1 MIHPEE
7 AFHAFLSEY
16 QRKGW
21 IHSWTWNPKKR
32 ESLLPEFSKSHK
44 AAQDGVLYQIEV
56 ESPRG
61 YRTGVDLEY
70 YQANRPIF
78 QNKDWLERRLKIPSA
93 TLGALSAPQLLEQ
106 WSYREAAFKALYPHN
121 VGIVLS
127 HFEIVNEEKLRL
139 ALGETEYIFALA
151 GEWQGPWFLALARRN
166 F

>member
-1 MIHPEE
+1 

-21 IHSWTWNPKKR
+21 IHSWTWNPFKR
-32 ESLLPEFSKSHK
+32 EALMPEFSKTNKES
-44 AAQDGVLYQIEV
+44 QDGVMYQLEIE
-56 ESPRG
+56 SSLG

-70 YQANRPIF
+70 YLPDRPIF

-93 TLGALSAPQLLEQ
+93 TIGALSAEQLLEQ
-106 WSYREAAFKALYPHN
+106 WSFREAAFKALYPHN
-121 VGIVLS
+121 LGVVLS
-127 HFEIVNEEKLRL
+127 DFEIVGEDKLRL
-139 ALGETEYIFALA
+139 ALNEEEYLFALA